1 MNTVSV
7 LLVTHSRVGRA
18 LLETAQSML
27 QELPFRAAL
36 VPVSQSCNPDKEFEV
51 GKDLCRQ
58 LNNGQGVLILTDAF
72 GSTPSNIA
80 NRIAAA
86 VSEAGPNAIETRIVA
101 GVNLPMVL
109 KIANYPNLTIDELAA
124 NAVAGGQRG
133 VMLCNT
139 PHPTT
144 ANEQ

>member
-1 MNTVSV
+1 MKTVSV

-27 QELPFRAAL
+27 HELPFRAAL

-58 LNNGQGVLILTDAF
+58 LDNGQGVLILTDAF

-80 NRIAAA
+80 CRIAQAMP
-86 VSEAGPNAIETRIVA
+86 ETDTRIVA

-109 KIANYPNLTIDELAA
+109 KIANYPNLPIDELAA

-139 PHPTT
+139 PTCT
-144 ANEQ
+144 NS

>member
-1 MNTVSV
+1 MNNVSV

-27 QELPFRAAL
+27 HELPFRAAL
-36 VPVSQSCNPDKEFEV
+36 VPVSQSCDPDKEFEV

-58 LNNGQGVLILTDAF
+58 LDNGEGVLILTDAF

-80 NRIAAA
+80 SRIAAA
-86 VSEAGPNAIETRIVA
+86 MSDIDANPITTRIVA

-109 KIANYPNLTIDELAA
+109 KIANYPNLAIDELAQ

-133 VMLCNT
+133 VMLCNS
-139 PHPTT
+139 PSK
-144 ANEQ
+144 